1 MRITAS
7 LACLFAA
14 LAIPGLAQTAPEVP
28 PEKAAVLALDR
39 AYEAAFAKGDA
50 AALAAFFADDAEQT
64 TETGAVLRGR
74 AEIEKAIREGL
85 KANKGAKLSIAMDS
99 VRLLTPD
106 VAVEKGASTV
116 TSKNGDSTTSLYS
129 VFYVKKDGKWKIS
142 QLIETPL
149 PPATPRE
156 RLQELA
162 WLVGQWAEKDGDT
175 SISSSFDWARGGNF
189 LTRNVTVKRGDE
201 TVLEGWQV
209 IGWDEA
215 QEHIRSWTFD
225 TAGGFSEG
233 VWTREGERWLVRD
246 SGTMPD
252 GGRTTAEQTIA
263 KVSADRFTWES
274 NNRTLNGEPQP
285 SIGRIE
291 ISRVKGK

>member
-1 MRITAS
+1 MKIIAA

-14 LAIPGLAQTAPEVP
+14 LAIPGLAQTAPDVP

-50 AALAAFFADDAEQT
+50 TALAAFFAEDAEQT
-64 TETGAVLRGR
+64 TETGIVLRGR
-74 AEIEKAIREGL
+74 AEIEKAIRDGL
-85 KANKGAKLSIAMDS
+85 KANKGAKLSIALDS

-106 VAVEKGASTV
+106 VAVEKGTSTV

-142 QLIETPL
+142 QLIETPQ

-162 WLVGQWAEKDGDT
+162 WLVGKWAEKDGDT

-189 LTRNVTVKRGDE
+189 LTRNVTVKNGDE

-233 VWTREGERWLVRD
+233 VWTRDGERWLVRD
-246 SGTMPD
+246 SGTVPN

-263 KVSADRFTWES
+263 KVSDDKFTWES
-274 NNRTLNGEPQP
+274 GSRTLNGEPQP
-285 SIGRIE
+285 SVGRIE
-291 ISRVKGK
+291 INRVKGK